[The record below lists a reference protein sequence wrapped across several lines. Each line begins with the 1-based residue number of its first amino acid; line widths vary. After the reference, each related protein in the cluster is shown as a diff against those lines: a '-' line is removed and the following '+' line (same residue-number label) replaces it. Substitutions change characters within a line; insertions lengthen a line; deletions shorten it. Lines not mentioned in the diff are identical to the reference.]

1 MKNDRESQKPPDL
14 KNWAYERIKRKV
26 LNLEINA
33 GDQLRIETLAEEMG
47 ISRTPIREALLRLES
62 EGMVR
67 AASRVGFFVQ
77 SITRRDLQELF
88 ELREILESYAAGKA
102 AAEIKDQD
110 IDRLRELQEQAA
122 KAIELGK
129 RLEFMHMEVEIHG
142 LILKKAS
149 NERLAKMID
158 SISDLIQRERILSLK
173 SDANIKESH
182 QEHAQIVD
190 ALSKK
195 DAALAGRAMR
205 SHILA
210 VKERILAFLEFH
222 ESSNNDQ
229 QP

>member
-47 ISRTPIREALLRLES
+47 ISRTPIREALLKLES

-77 SITRRDLQELF
+77 SITRRDLEELF
-88 ELREILESYAAGKA
+88 ELREILESYAAEKA
-102 AAEIKDQD
+102 AAQVDNQNIEHLK
-110 IDRLRELQEQAA
+110 ELQERAA

-129 RLEFMHMEVEIHG
+129 RFEFMDMEVEIHG
-142 LILKKAS
+142 LILRKAR

-158 SISDLIQRERILSLK
+158 SIGDLIQRERILSLK
-173 SDANIKESH
+173 SDANIRESH
-182 QEHAQIVD
+182 KEHGQIIE
-190 ALSKK
+190 ALAEK
-195 DAALAGRAMR
+195 DAALAGKAMR

-210 VKERILAFLEFH
+210 VKERILTFLELH
-222 ESSNNDQ
+222 ENGNNDQ
-229 QP
+229 